1 MLQNMPMGSG
11 SVSVL
16 DARSGRLLRTIPV
29 GVAPSAIAVDER
41 AGRAFILNSGGTWE
55 DKGGPDTWRWVPA
68 WIRHHLP
75 FLQQQKTRLH
85 PAPTSVSVIDN
96 TR

>member
-1 MLQNMPMGSG
+1 VCDP
-11 SVSVL
+11 
-16 DARSGRLLRTIPV
+16 ARHHEPTIPV
-29 GVAPSAIAVDER
+29 GVALSAIAVDER
-41 AGRAFILNSGGTWE
+41 AGRAFILNSGGTRE

-75 FLQQQKTRLH
+75 FLQQEKTRLH
-85 PAPTSVSVIDN
+85 PAPTSVSVIDT